1 MQREAYIGC
10 GALSGCCSAMSEQRI
25 EKWKVWLQLPLYKRL
40 LCNEERRFLPAP
52 PILLLATARMLSRR
66 WLDDEPARITGRMEI
81 RPAAELGPIILCLD
95 TSGSMKCRKLG
106 GRGQKGE
113 RQECMPK
120 EEWHCTRPE
129 SGAGLGARGGAG
141 VTEGQAV
148 PCMCRRRRRGQ
159 RKQVKNIRVHLV
171 GELEH

>member
-95 TSGSMKCRKLG
+95 TSGSMKFRAQAQWRRWLG
-106 GRGQKGE
+106 NFAVAFNLMVPCVCNFSAESLGVEGKRGRGRSACPRKNG
-113 RQECMPK
+113 
-120 EEWHCTRPE
+120 T
-129 SGAGLGARGGAG
+129 ARGRSQEQG
-141 VTEGQAV
+141 
-148 PCMCRRRRRGQ
+148 
-159 RKQVKNIRVHLV
+159 
-171 GELEH
+171 